1 MCLHPDH
8 AHLEQHAALPREG
21 QEVGHRVAHVLEEGC
36 CDCRLCHAGHQLGK
50 QERSVRPQTHSQ
62 PDAKDWTTAR
72 GQALWDPADPPAGTA
87 PVSRSPGKPS
97 HPAGA
102 SPTAGCWTAA
112 VPCREDTVPAHL
124 RPPATHKAVSS
135 VQSPGHE
142 AHGPWGDPPHLSTKS
157 SGAPYH
163 WLTQGRTKTLS
174 RVRKSSPRTDS
185 QEQLYSMSEP
195 RAGHLPQSPQR

>member
-1 MCLHPDH
+1 MGTAARQPQPRAHPHVLGCAACGWGVGAVQRLELGRLHPDH

-36 CDCRLCHAGHQLGK
+36 CDGRLCHAGHQLGE

-62 PDAKDWTTAR
+62 PDAKDWTPAC

-87 PVSRSPGKPS
+87 PVSRSPGKSS
-97 HPAGA
+97 HPAGP

-112 VPCREDTVPAHL
+112 VPCREDTVPTHL
-124 RPPATHKAVSS
+124 RPPATHKAVPS

-142 AHGPWGDPPHLSTKS
+142 AHGPWGDPAS
-157 SGAPYH
+157 
-163 WLTQGRTKTLS
+163 
-174 RVRKSSPRTDS
+174 
-185 QEQLYSMSEP
+185 LYEKLRGP
-195 RAGHLPQSPQR
+195 LPLADTGTH